1 MPDSI
6 PAAEGVGKDFI
17 RTRIEEDRAIGR
29 FGGKVITR
37 LPPEPN
43 GFPHIGHVKAFLL
56 SFSVAQEYDG
66 TCHLRFD
73 DTNPLKEETEFVDAI
88 KEDLQWVGI
97 DWGEHEYFASGYYQA
112 LFDMAMELIEA
123 GKAYVDDLSAEEIRE
138 YRGTLTEPGKN
149 SPYRDRSVEENRTL
163 FLQMKNR
170 EFTDGERVLRA
181 KIDMASPNINMR
193 DPVMYR
199 IIHAT
204 HHRTGDDWCIYPTYD
219 WAHGQSDSIEGIT
232 YSLCDLSF
240 EDHRPLYDWFLD
252 QLGVHHPQQIE
263 FARLRLTYTTLSKRK
278 LRRLVEDSLVSGWDD
293 PRLPTL
299 RGLRRRGYTPTIVR
313 DFINRVGM
321 SKTHSTVDIAL
332 LEFFA
337 REELNRTAPR
347 TMAVLDPIKLII
359 ENYPEGPGEDLEA
372 QNNPEDPGAGSRMV
386 GFTKE
391 LYIERSDFKVE
402 ATRKYFRLSPGKEVR
417 LKHAYYVTCTG
428 YETDP
433 TTGEVTEV
441 RCTYD
446 QATKGGW
453 SDDGRKV
460 KGTLH
465 WVSATHGVDAQVRLF
480 DRLFTSEDVDQV
492 EDFLSLLNPES
503 LTVVDGCKIEP
514 ILGSSEAGEQYQF
527 MRQGYFVR
535 DIEDTADG
543 RPVFN
548 RIVALRDSWAK
559 IEKKGG

>member
-1 MPDSI
+1 
-6 PAAEGVGKDFI
+6 V
-17 RTRIEEDRAIGR
+17 
-29 FGGKVITR
+29 
-37 LPPEPN
+37 
-43 GFPHIGHVKAFLL
+43 
-56 SFSVAQEYDG
+56 
-66 TCHLRFD
+66 
-73 DTNPLKEETEFVDAI
+73 KEETEFVDAI

-149 SPYRDRSVEENRTL
+149 SRYRDRTVAENRTL

-170 EFTDGERVLRA
+170 EFADGERVLRA

-402 ATRKYFRLSPGKEVR
+402 STRKYFRLSPGKEVR

-446 QATKGGW
+446 RATKGGW

-465 WVSATHGVDAQVRLF
+465 WVSATYGVDAQVRLF

-492 EDFLSLLNPES
+492 EDFLSLLNPDS

-514 ILGSSEAGEQYQF
+514 ILASSEAGEQYQF

-535 DIEDTADG
+535 DIEDTGDC